1 MKHFITY
8 LFYFFRKK
16 LENFPKRSKLI
27 GINGC
32 LLLSKQNRGY
42 ESLLEMIHKK
52 GDEDEII
59 CTTDD
64 YIHDFINW

>member
-1 MKHFITY
+1 M
-8 LFYFFRKK
+8 
-16 LENFPKRSKLI
+16 